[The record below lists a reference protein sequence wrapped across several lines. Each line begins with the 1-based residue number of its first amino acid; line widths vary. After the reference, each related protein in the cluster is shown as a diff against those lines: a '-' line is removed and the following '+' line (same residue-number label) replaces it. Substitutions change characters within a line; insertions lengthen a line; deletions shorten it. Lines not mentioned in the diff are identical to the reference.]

1 MNLITFFVSNEINF
15 ERSYSLRCIWP
26 FLLCFCC
33 FFVNAQDIDDLD
45 SLLVDRDLDNYSLRL
60 FTNFKAN
67 KFSIHNDDYKAR
79 FVPNNRH
86 GLGIGV
92 ANRKIILD
100 VAFNVKNTNKEDTKK
115 FDLQGTTII
124 KNRHFSNIYVQTY
137 KGFTAKNNFD
147 EAFEFNSDL
156 RSISFGLN
164 YLYTFDDIEFS
175 YALLKAG
182 LAEKRNENIF
192 ITGGLGLFT
201 GFDYF
206 SSDTGLLT
214 EDTSPY
220 FNDEANIRRF
230 QGVTLGVLAGFI
242 SYFKLP
248 ENITATINLMPGM
261 GMMYKKLTVEGKSY
275 TPSNA
280 MLYKLDFMVGLGYS
294 FDRYYIS
301 LTYNN
306 GLYTTDFDYD
316 NKYRLNLTNAKLA
329 IGYRFR
335 SRNQ

>member
-1 MNLITFFVSNEINF
+1 MSFIGNS
-15 ERSYSLRCIWP
+15 
-26 FLLCFCC
+26 
-33 FFVNAQDIDDLD
+33 QDFDDLD
-45 SLLVDRDLDNYSLRL
+45 SLLVDRDLDNYSIRL

-67 KFSIHNDDYKAR
+67 KFSVQNDNYKAR

-86 GLGIGV
+86 GIGVGV

-100 VAFNVKNTNKEDTKK
+100 VAFNLKNANKEDTKK

-137 KGFTAKNNFD
+137 KGYTAKNNFD
-147 EAFEFNSDL
+147 ESFEFNSDL
-156 RSISFGLN
+156 RSISFGIN

-182 LAEKRNENIF
+182 LAEKRNQSVF
-192 ITGGLGLFT
+192 ITGGIGFFT

-220 FNDEANIRRF
+220 FNNEGNIKRF
-230 QGVTLGVLAGFI
+230 QGGKVGVLAGLI

-248 ENITATINLMPGM
+248 ENITATLNIMPGM
-261 GMMYKKLTVEGKSY
+261 GLMYKKLTVDGKTY
-275 TPSNA
+275 TPNNP
-280 MLYKLDFMVGLGYS
+280 MIYKLDFMVGLGYN
-294 FDRYYIS
+294 FDRFYVS

-306 GLYTTDFDYD
+306 GLYTTDFDFD
-316 NKYRLNLTNAKLA
+316 NRYRLNVTNAKLA
-329 IGYRFR
+329 IGYRFK
-335 SRNQ
+335 SRHN

>member
-1 MNLITFFVSNEINF
+1 MNFKLSIYFFFKRTSILK
-15 ERSYSLRCIWP
+15 R
-26 FLLCFCC
+26 FLLLVFS
-33 FFVNAQDIDDLD
+33 FASLATVAQDLEDLD
-45 SLLVDRDLDNYSLRL
+45 SLLVDRDLDNYSFRL
-60 FTNFKAN
+60 FTNYKSN
-67 KFSIHNDDYKAR
+67 KFSIQNSESKAR

-86 GLGIGV
+86 GLGFGI
-92 ANRKIILD
+92 ANRKIIVD
-100 VAFNVKNTNKEDTKK
+100 IAFNIKNANKEATKK

-124 KNRHFSNIYVQTY
+124 KNRHYSNIYVQTY

-147 EAFEFNSDL
+147 EDAEFISDL

-182 LAEKRNENIF
+182 LAEKRNDNIF

-206 SSDTGLLT
+206 SSDAGILT

-220 FNDEANIRRF
+220 FNEEGNIKRF
-230 QGVTLGVLAGFI
+230 QGVTVGVLAGFI

-248 ENITATINLMPGM
+248 ENITATVNIMPGM
-261 GMMYKKLTVEGKSY
+261 GLMYKKLTVEGKSY
-275 TPSNA
+275 TPSNP
-280 MLYKLDFMVGLGYS
+280 MLYKLDFLIGLGYN
-294 FDRYYIS
+294 FDRYYVS
-301 LTYNN
+301 LTYSN

-316 NKYRLNLTNAKLA
+316 NRYRLNLTNAKLA
-329 IGYRFR
+329 IGYRFKSKR
-335 SRNQ
+335 KTY